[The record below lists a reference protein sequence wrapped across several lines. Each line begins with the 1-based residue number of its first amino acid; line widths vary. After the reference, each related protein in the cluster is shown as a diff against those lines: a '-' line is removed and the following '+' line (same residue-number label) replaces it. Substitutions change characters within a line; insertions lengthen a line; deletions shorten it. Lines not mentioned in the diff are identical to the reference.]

1 MQKLI
6 IGGSKMYENNLKYIR
21 EYMEMT
27 QKELGSVFNVAE
39 STYSGWETG
48 RDVIPLKH
56 LYKFSLKY
64 GYSMDYLLKLNSKNV
79 KYDKIDSI
87 DRKMVGEKLKK
98 IRKDLNLTQQ
108 QIADECM
115 ISQTTYSNYELGNN
129 LISTMSLYTICKN
142 HNISMDSIF
151 KEHR

>member
-64 GYSMDYLLKLNSKNV
+64 GYSMDYLLKLNSENV

-87 DRKMVGEKLKK
+87 DRKMVGEKLKR

-151 KEHR
+151 K

>member
-1 MQKLI
+1 
-6 IGGSKMYENNLKYIR
+6 MYENNLKYIR

-27 QKELGSVFNVAE
+27 QKELGKVFNVTE
-39 STYSGWETG
+39 STYNGWETG

-56 LYKFSLKY
+56 LYKFSLIY
-64 GYSMDYLLKLNSKNV
+64 GYSMDYLLKLNSKNI
-79 KYDKIDSI
+79 KYDKLDSI
-87 DRKMVGEKLKK
+87 DRKMVGDKLKR

-151 KEHR
+151 K

>member
-27 QKELGSVFNVAE
+27 QKELGKVFNVAE

-56 LYKFSLKY
+56 LYNFSLKY

-79 KYDKIDSI
+79 KYDKLDSI
-87 DRKMVGEKLKK
+87 DRKIIGDKLKR

-129 LISTMSLYTICKN
+129 LITTMSLYTICKN

-151 KEHR
+151 K

>member
-1 MQKLI
+1 MQKLR

-151 KEHR
+151 K

>member
-6 IGGSKMYENNLKYIR
+6 IGGSKMYENNFKYIR

-27 QKELGSVFNVAE
+27 QKELGSVFNVTE

-64 GYSMDYLLKLNSKNV
+64 GYSMDYLLKLNSENV
-79 KYDKIDSI
+79 KYNKIDSI
-87 DRKMVGEKLKK
+87 DRKMVGEKLKR
-98 IRKDLNLTQQ
+98 IRKNLNLTQQ

-151 KEHR
+151 K

>member
-1 MQKLI
+1 
-6 IGGSKMYENNLKYIR
+6 MYENNLRYIR

-64 GYSMDYLLKLNSKNV
+64 GYSMDYLLKLNSENV
-79 KYDKIDSI
+79 KYNKIDSI

-151 KEHR
+151 R

>member
-1 MQKLI
+1 
-6 IGGSKMYENNLKYIR
+6 MYENNFKYIR

-64 GYSMDYLLKLNSKNV
+64 GYSMDYLLKLNSENV

-87 DRKMVGEKLKK
+87 DRKMVGEKLKM

-151 KEHR
+151 KEQR

>member
-1 MQKLI
+1 
-6 IGGSKMYENNLKYIR
+6 MYENNLKYIR

-27 QKELGSVFNVAE
+27 QKELGKVFNVAE
-39 STYSGWETG
+39 STHNGWETG

-56 LYKFSLKY
+56 LYKFSLIY
-64 GYSMDYLLKLNSKNV
+64 GYSMDYLLKLNSKNI
-79 KYDKIDSI
+79 KYDKLDSI
-87 DRKMVGEKLKK
+87 DRKMVGDKLKR

-151 KEHR
+151 K

>member
-1 MQKLI
+1 
-6 IGGSKMYENNLKYIR
+6 MYENNLRYIR

-64 GYSMDYLLKLNSKNV
+64 GYSMDYLLKLNSENV

-98 IRKDLNLTQQ
+98 IRKGLNLTQQ

-129 LISTMSLYTICKN
+129 LISTMSLYTICKK

>member
-1 MQKLI
+1 MQINERIKC
-6 IGGSKMYENNLKYIR
+6 IR
-21 EYMEMT
+21 EYRGMT
-27 QKELGSVFNVAE
+27 QKELGKVFNVAE

-48 RDVIPLKH
+48 RDFIPLKH
-56 LYKFSLKY
+56 LYKFSLIY
-64 GYSMDYLLKLNSKNV
+64 GYSMDYLLKLNSKNI
-79 KYDKIDSI
+79 KYDKLDSI
-87 DRKMVGEKLKK
+87 DKKIVGNKLKR

-151 KEHR
+151 K

>member
-1 MQKLI
+1 
-6 IGGSKMYENNLKYIR
+6 MYENNLKYIR

-27 QKELGSVFNVAE
+27 QKELGKVFNVAE
-39 STYSGWETG
+39 STDNGWETG

-56 LYKFSLKY
+56 LYKFSLIY
-64 GYSMDYLLKLNSKNV
+64 GYSMDYLLKLNSKNI
-79 KYDKIDSI
+79 KYDKLDSI
-87 DRKMVGEKLKK
+87 DRKMVGDKLKR

-151 KEHR
+151 K

>member
-1 MQKLI
+1 
-6 IGGSKMYENNLKYIR
+6 MYENNLRYIR

-151 KEHR
+151 K

>member
-64 GYSMDYLLKLNSKNV
+64 GYSMDYLLKLNSENV

-87 DRKMVGEKLKK
+87 DRKMVGEKLKM

-151 KEHR
+151 K

>member
-1 MQKLI
+1 
-6 IGGSKMYENNLKYIR
+6 MYENNLKYIR
-21 EYMEMT
+21 EYMELT
-27 QKELGSVFNVAE
+27 QKELGKVFNVAE
-39 STYSGWETG
+39 STYSEWETG

-56 LYKFSLKY
+56 LYKFSLIY
-64 GYSMDYLLKLNSKNV
+64 GYSMDYLLKLNSKNI
-79 KYDKIDSI
+79 KYDKLDSI
-87 DRKMVGEKLKK
+87 DRKVVGNKLKR

-151 KEHR
+151 K

>member
-1 MQKLI
+1 M
-6 IGGSKMYENNLKYIR
+6 
-21 EYMEMT
+21 
-27 QKELGSVFNVAE
+27 V
-39 STYSGWETG
+39 
-48 RDVIPLKH
+48 
-56 LYKFSLKY
+56 
-64 GYSMDYLLKLNSKNV
+64 YLLKLNSKNV
-79 KYDKIDSI
+79 KYDKLDSI
-87 DRKMVGEKLKK
+87 DRKMVGAKLKR

-151 KEHR
+151 K

>member
-1 MQKLI
+1 
-6 IGGSKMYENNLKYIR
+6 MYENNLKYIR

-27 QKELGSVFNVAE
+27 QKELGKVFNVAE
-39 STYSGWETG
+39 STYNGGETG
-48 RDVIPLKH
+48 SDVIPLKH
-56 LYKFSLKY
+56 LYKFSLIY
-64 GYSMDYLLKLNSKNV
+64 GYSMDYLLKLNSKNI
-79 KYDKIDSI
+79 KYDKLDSI
-87 DRKMVGEKLKK
+87 DRKMVGNKLKR

-151 KEHR
+151 K

>member
-1 MQKLI
+1 
-6 IGGSKMYENNLKYIR
+6 MYENNLKYIR

-151 KEHR
+151 K

>member
-6 IGGSKMYENNLKYIR
+6 IGGSKMYENNFKYIR

-64 GYSMDYLLKLNSKNV
+64 GYSMDYLLKLNSENV

-87 DRKMVGEKLKK
+87 DRKMVGEKLKM

-151 KEHR
+151 K

>member
-1 MQKLI
+1 
-6 IGGSKMYENNLKYIR
+6 MYENNLKYIR

-27 QKELGSVFNVAE
+27 QKELGRIFNVAE

-48 RDVIPLKH
+48 KDVIPLKH
-56 LYKFSLKY
+56 LYKFSLIY

-79 KYDKIDSI
+79 KYDKLDSI
-87 DRKMVGEKLKK
+87 DRKMVGAELKR

-151 KEHR
+151 K

>member
-6 IGGSKMYENNLKYIR
+6 IGGSKMYENNFKYIR
-21 EYMEMT
+21 EYMEVT

-64 GYSMDYLLKLNSKNV
+64 GYSMDYLLKLNSENV

-87 DRKMVGEKLKK
+87 DRKMVGEKLKM

-151 KEHR
+151 K

>member
-1 MQKLI
+1 
-6 IGGSKMYENNLKYIR
+6 MYENNLRYIR

-64 GYSMDYLLKLNSKNV
+64 GYSMDYLLKLNSENV
-79 KYDKIDSI
+79 KYDKLDSI
-87 DRKMVGEKLKK
+87 DRKIVGEKLKK

>member
-27 QKELGSVFNVAE
+27 QKELGKVFNVSE

-56 LYKFSLKY
+56 LYNFSLKY

-79 KYDKIDSI
+79 KYDKLDSI
-87 DRKMVGEKLKK
+87 DRKMIGNKLKR

-151 KEHR
+151 K

>member
-1 MQKLI
+1 
-6 IGGSKMYENNLKYIR
+6 MYENNFKYIR

-27 QKELGSVFNVAE
+27 QKELGSVFNVTE

-64 GYSMDYLLKLNSKNV
+64 GYSMDYLLKLNSENV
-79 KYDKIDSI
+79 KYNKIDSI
-87 DRKMVGEKLKK
+87 DRKMVGEKLKR
-98 IRKDLNLTQQ
+98 IRKNLNLTQQ

-151 KEHR
+151 K

>member
-1 MQKLI
+1 
-6 IGGSKMYENNLKYIR
+6 MYENNLKYIR

-27 QKELGSVFNVAE
+27 QKELGKVFNVAK
-39 STYSGWETG
+39 STYNGWETG

-56 LYKFSLKY
+56 LYKFSLIY

-79 KYDKIDSI
+79 KYDKLDSI
-87 DRKMVGEKLKK
+87 DRKMVGDKLKR

-151 KEHR
+151 KQK

>member
-79 KYDKIDSI
+79 KYDKIDKI

-151 KEHR
+151 K

>member
-1 MQKLI
+1 
-6 IGGSKMYENNLKYIR
+6 MYENNLKYIR

-27 QKELGSVFNVAE
+27 QKELGKVFNVSE

-79 KYDKIDSI
+79 KYDKLDSI
-87 DRKMVGEKLKK
+87 DRKMIGNKLKR

-151 KEHR
+151 K

>member
-1 MQKLI
+1 
-6 IGGSKMYENNLKYIR
+6 MYENNLKYIR

-64 GYSMDYLLKLNSKNV
+64 GYSMDYLLKLNSENV
-79 KYDKIDSI
+79 KYNKIDSI
-87 DRKMVGEKLKK
+87 DRKMVGEKLKR
-98 IRKDLNLTQQ
+98 IRKNLNLTQQ

-151 KEHR
+151 K

>member
-1 MQKLI
+1 MD
-6 IGGSKMYENNLKYIR
+6 KYIR

-64 GYSMDYLLKLNSKNV
+64 GYSMDYLLKLNSENV

-87 DRKMVGEKLKK
+87 DRKMVGEKLKM

-151 KEHR
+151 K

>member
-1 MQKLI
+1 
-6 IGGSKMYENNLKYIR
+6 MYENNLKYIR

-27 QKELGSVFNVAE
+27 QKELGNVFNVAE
-39 STYSGWETG
+39 STYNGWETG

-64 GYSMDYLLKLNSKNV
+64 GYSMDYLLKLNSKNI
-79 KYDKIDSI
+79 KYNKLDSI
-87 DRKMVGEKLKK
+87 DRKMVSENLKR
-98 IRKDLNLTQQ
+98 IRKNLNLTQQ

-151 KEHR
+151 KI

>member
-1 MQKLI
+1 
-6 IGGSKMYENNLKYIR
+6 MYENNLKYIR

-27 QKELGSVFNVAE
+27 QKELGKVFNVTE
-39 STYSGWETG
+39 STYNGWETG

-56 LYKFSLKY
+56 LYKFSLIY
-64 GYSMDYLLKLNSKNV
+64 GYSMDYLLKLNSKNI
-79 KYDKIDSI
+79 KYDKLDSI
-87 DRKMVGEKLKK
+87 DSKMVGDKLKR

-151 KEHR
+151 K

>member
-1 MQKLI
+1 
-6 IGGSKMYENNLKYIR
+6 MYENNLKYIR

-27 QKELGSVFNVAE
+27 QKELGKVFNVAE

-56 LYKFSLKY
+56 LYNFSLKY

-79 KYDKIDSI
+79 KYDKLDSI
-87 DRKMVGEKLKK
+87 DRKMIGNKLKR

-142 HNISMDSIF
+142 YNISMDSIF
-151 KEHR
+151 K

>member
-1 MQKLI
+1 MQKLR

-64 GYSMDYLLKLNSKNV
+64 GYSMDYLLKLNSENV
-79 KYDKIDSI
+79 KYNKIDSI

-151 KEHR
+151 KYK

>member
-1 MQKLI
+1 
-6 IGGSKMYENNLKYIR
+6 MYENNLKYIR
-21 EYMEMT
+21 EYLEMT

-64 GYSMDYLLKLNSKNV
+64 GYSMDYLLKLNSENV

-98 IRKDLNLTQQ
+98 IRKDLKLTQQ

-151 KEHR
+151 K

>member
-64 GYSMDYLLKLNSKNV
+64 GYSMDYLLKLNSENV

-151 KEHR
+151 K

>member
-1 MQKLI
+1 
-6 IGGSKMYENNLKYIR
+6 MYENNLKYIR

-79 KYDKIDSI
+79 KYDKIDKI

-151 KEHR
+151 K

>member
-1 MQKLI
+1 
-6 IGGSKMYENNLKYIR
+6 MYENNFKYIR

-64 GYSMDYLLKLNSKNV
+64 GYSMDYLLKLNSENV

-87 DRKMVGEKLKK
+87 DRKMVGEKLKM

-151 KEHR
+151 K

>member
-1 MQKLI
+1 
-6 IGGSKMYENNLKYIR
+6 MYENNLKYIR

-27 QKELGSVFNVAE
+27 QKELGKVFNVAE
-39 STYSGWETG
+39 STYNGWETG

-56 LYKFSLKY
+56 LYKF

-79 KYDKIDSI
+79 KYDKLDSI
-87 DRKMVGEKLKK
+87 DRKMVGNKLKR

-151 KEHR
+151 K

>member
-1 MQKLI
+1 
-6 IGGSKMYENNLKYIR
+6 MYENNLKYIR

-27 QKELGSVFNVAE
+27 QKELGKVFNVTE

-48 RDVIPLKH
+48 KDVIPLKH
-56 LYKFSLKY
+56 LYKFSLIY
-64 GYSMDYLLKLNSKNV
+64 GYSMDYLLKLNSKNI
-79 KYDKIDSI
+79 KYDKLDSI
-87 DRKMVGEKLKK
+87 DRKMIGDKLKR

-151 KEHR
+151 K